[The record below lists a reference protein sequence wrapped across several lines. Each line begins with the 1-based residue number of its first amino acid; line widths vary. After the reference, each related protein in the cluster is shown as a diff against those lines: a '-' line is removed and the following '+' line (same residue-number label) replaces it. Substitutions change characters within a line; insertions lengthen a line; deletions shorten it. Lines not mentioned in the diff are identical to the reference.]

1 MTVADLTDLTYEE
14 FLRITDEARKA
25 YNQGAAQAF
34 RDYNS
39 HAQTA
44 EVDWDL
50 WSKCQAEVQRLRA
63 EYLKFEKETLRRVP
77 LHLRLRRYGG
87 SRV

>member
-14 FLRITDEARKA
+14 FLQITDEARKA
-25 YNQGAAQAF
+25 YNEGAAQAL

-50 WSKCQAEVQRLRA
+50 WKKYQEEVQRLHS
-63 EYLKFEKETLRRVP
+63 EYLKFENETLRRVP

-87 SRV
+87 SRG